1 MLIPRKHVGLE
12 QKGYH
17 HHLIEMKH
25 ALTMIWLKNWPS
37 LTHIRITI
45 YLVNMIRPFVCSFLI
60 IIFIPPSFSSGL
72 GGGVDF
78 FYILV
83 TIR

>member
-60 IIFIPPSFSSGL
+60 LDYSLVSSNRFMD
-72 GGGVDF
+72 VSSADK
-78 FYILV
+78 YSN
-83 TIR
+83 